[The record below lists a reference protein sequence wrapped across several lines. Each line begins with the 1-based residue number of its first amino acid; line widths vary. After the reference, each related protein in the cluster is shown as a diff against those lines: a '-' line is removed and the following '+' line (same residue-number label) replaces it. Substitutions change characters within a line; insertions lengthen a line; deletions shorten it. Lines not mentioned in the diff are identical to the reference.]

1 MPSVDEAPPVTPAR
15 TAWVHPEVE
24 CLETR
29 PEITAYAGGGD
40 PWNNNR

>member
-1 MPSVDEAPPVTPAR
+1 MPPVDEAPPVTPAR
-15 TAWVHPEVE
+15 QAWVRPEVE